1 MKRISL
7 VDCPGIVYDMGDSE
21 VDTVLKGVVRAER
34 LPDPTD
40 FIPAILERSK
50 PEHLTRTYGVVGWKN
65 AEDLMTQIAK
75 RNGRLLKNGEPD
87 FHAVAVNMINDWQRG
102 KLPFFVPPP
111 TDEMMGMSSNET
123 STAAFESAMLQAK
136 ELKGAEVSMEGGREE
151 SNAEDEEDEE
161 EEAVEEEEEEEAYE
175 DDPAPEA
182 YEVPQYASR
191 PLSKRHQRLK
201 AKFHKL
207 EASGLD
213 WDDL

>member
-1 MKRISL
+1 
-7 VDCPGIVYDMGDSE
+7 
-21 VDTVLKGVVRAER
+21 
-34 LPDPTD
+34 
-40 FIPAILERSK
+40 
-50 PEHLTRTYGVVGWKN
+50 
-65 AEDLMTQIAK
+65 
-75 RNGRLLKNGEPD
+75 
-87 FHAVAVNMINDWQRG
+87 
-102 KLPFFVPPP
+102 
-111 TDEMMGMSSNET
+111 MGMSSNET

-151 SNAEDEEDEE
+151 SNAEDDEENDEE
-161 EEAVEEEEEEEAYE
+161 EDAVAEEEEEEEAYE

-182 YEVPQYASR
+182 HEVPQHAPR